1 VKTLLATTALGLLLA
16 LSLSACN
23 ATGLTPGNS
32 PAPLLVQVENI
43 SAARPQSGLQNA
55 ALVYEY
61 VTEGGI
67 SRFSAIYT
75 FAPSGRG
82 DADLHL

>member
-1 VKTLLATTALGLLLA
+1 VKTLPATTALGLPLA

-43 SAARPQSGLQNA
+43 SAA
-55 ALVYEY
+55 
-61 VTEGGI
+61 
-67 SRFSAIYT
+67 
-75 FAPSGRG
+75 
-82 DADLHL
+82 